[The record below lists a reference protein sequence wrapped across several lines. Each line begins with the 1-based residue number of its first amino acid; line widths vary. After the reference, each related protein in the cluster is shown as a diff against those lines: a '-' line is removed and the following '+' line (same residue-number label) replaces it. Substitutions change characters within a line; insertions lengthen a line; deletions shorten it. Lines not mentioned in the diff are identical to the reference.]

1 MARIP
6 IERSFG
12 FTLVELVIGLAV
24 IAGLAALAI
33 PSWFHFMA
41 EQALAADAR
50 KLADAIMLARSEA
63 IRRNG
68 FVVLCAVSRTE
79 PCGEVDHWHEGW
91 VMFHDR
97 DGNAE
102 EDADDHALGRE
113 LPASTGVS
121 IVGNSPVQTYL
132 RFNHTGM
139 ARTVT
144 GALQMGTF
152 VVCRPGFRGYRVVL
166 ANAGRT
172 RIERG
177 PACAA

>member
-1 MARIP
+1 MARAAR
-6 IERSFG
+6 ERSFG
-12 FTLVELVIGLAV
+12 FTLVELAIGLAV
-24 IAGLAALAI
+24 VAALVTLAI

-41 EQALAADAR
+41 EQALSAEAR
-50 KLADAIMLARSEA
+50 RLSEAIMLARSEA

-68 FVVLCAVSRTE
+68 FVVLCAVSTSE
-79 PCGEVDHWHEGW
+79 PCGEASHWHDGW
-91 VMFHDR
+91 VMFQDQ

-102 EDADDHALGRE
+102 VDADDRPLGRE

-121 IVGNSPVQTYL
+121 IVGNSPVRAYL

-177 PACAA
+177 PVCA